1 MKWTKAQQSA
11 IEDRGGT
18 LLVSAAAGSGK
29 TAVLTQRVV
38 SLLCDGPSPIPADR
52 ILAVTFTRAAAAQ
65 LRARIAAALA
75 QRAAEAPGS
84 AFVKRQKLL
93 LGRASICTI
102 DALCMQLLRENFARL
117 GLAPDFGL
125 ADDAEA
131 YSLREEALAD
141 ALEQLYERE
150 DFCAFSALYGRART
164 DARAA
169 ATVLSLY
176 DFLRTLPN
184 AGQVRGQFL
193 AMYESSAPLCETA
206 WGKQLLQ
213 HAAALCEA
221 ALALTAEARSLVQA
235 EQALANYAPALE
247 EDAAFFDAL
256 LQDVR
261 AARWDVA
268 AVRVQGYAPPAFRAV
283 RGYEGGSMD
292 TVKALRTQVKALLA
306 KLRENVFVC
315 SQAEFEADR
324 AAAAPHVRALLG
336 AAELFE
342 QVFTEK
348 KLAEKKLEYSDFE
361 HLALHLLCGEDGE
374 KTPAAKEISR
384 RFAAV
389 FVDEYQDTN
398 ALQAKLYE
406 CLANEDGSNLF
417 YVGDAKQS
425 IYRFRLASPESF
437 LQKRERYAP
446 YTPGGPHPATLML
459 EDNFRSAQNVV
470 GAVNDVFCAVMSR
483 EVGGIDYTREQLRCG
498 APDGYDGGPMQLL
511 LSGEGAGTDADV
523 VARHIRGM
531 LAAGFAVRDGQG
543 GTRPCRPEDFCI
555 LLRSRANFAQ
565 YEAALERA
573 GVAAAADTGEDL
585 LAQPEVGCVL
595 SLLRVVDNP
604 AQDIHMAAVMLS
616 GMFGFSPDG
625 LARLR
630 LACPQGTLYAAVL
643 QSSGKKE
650 QRLAAV
656 LRALRAKAACAS
668 LYEVCEEAYARTNW
682 PAVAG
687 AMENGPQRRENLR
700 AFAAYMAAA
709 DARGLDLA
717 AFLRG
722 ADAALQAGGAA
733 QTAPGAAGGAVSIM
747 TIHRSKG
754 LEFPIVVLAECQRR
768 FNFRDSYEPVL
779 LHPALGLGLRLRAGE
794 GGLYETA
801 PHAAVRLAGLR
812 EAVDEEMRILYV
824 ALTRARDKLI
834 AQCAM
839 PSPEKTLAALAAA
852 LRGGAAARTQAL
864 AGAASFSTWLCA
876 AALLH
881 PDCENLRKLAGAP
894 DLEPCRAQGHIQAL
908 LCGDAGQAEEA
919 APQPQA
925 ACAPDKETL
934 RALEQNFAAPRPNAA
949 LEALPVKLSV
959 SALSHTG
966 AAKVLSR
973 PAFLYKEGLTGAE
986 RGTATHS
993 VLQFANLAAAQ
1004 KDLAAELQ
1012 RLVREGYLAPEL
1024 RAHLDEAGLAAFF
1037 SSPLLARM
1045 LSAQQL
1051 LREYAFLTSVSAKYV
1066 QPDIPPQFATRT
1078 VLVQGIA
1085 DAVLVNGGEAEI
1097 VDYKTDRGK
1106 TPAALVESYAR
1117 QLRIYKGAV
1126 EKRLGVAVKKL
1137 TLYAV
1142 ALRREVD
1149 VPLEEAQGHG
1159 AGV

>member
-1 MKWTKAQQSA
+1 MPVNWTKAQQSA

-75 QRAAEAPGS
+75 QRAAAQPGS
-84 AFVKRQKLL
+84 TFLKRQKLL
-93 LGRASICTI
+93 LGRAAICTI

-131 YSLREEALAD
+131 YALREEALAD
-141 ALEQLYERE
+141 GLEQLYGQA

-176 DFLRTLPN
+176 DFLRTLPDPG
-184 AGQVRGQFL
+184 AVRGQFL
-193 AMYESSAPLCETA
+193 AMYENGAPLCETA
-206 WGKQLLQ
+206 WGRLLLQ
-213 HAAALCEA
+213 HAGALCEA
-221 ALALTAEARSLVQA
+221 ALALTAEARGIVQA
-235 EQALANYAPALE
+235 EQALAGYAPALE
-247 EDAAFFDAL
+247 EDAAFFGAL

-261 AARWDVA
+261 AGRWDAA
-268 AVRVQGYAPPAFRAV
+268 AVRAHGYAPPAFRPV
-283 RGYEGGSMD
+283 RGYEGGDMD
-292 TVKALRTQVKALLA
+292 TVKALRAQVKALLA
-306 KLRENVFVC
+306 KLRESVFVC
-315 SQAEFEADR
+315 SEAEFEADR

-336 AAELFE
+336 AVELFE

-361 HLALHLLCGEDGE
+361 RLALRLLCGENGE

-384 RFAAV
+384 RFESV

-398 ALQAKLYE
+398 ALQARLYE

-437 LQKRERYAP
+437 LQKRAACAP
-446 YTPGGPHPATLML
+446 YRPGGPHPAALML

-483 EVGGIDYTREQLRCG
+483 EVGGIDYAREQLRCG

-511 LSGEGAGTDADV
+511 LSGEDAGTDADV

-573 GVAAAADTGEDL
+573 GVSAAADTGEDL
-585 LAQPEVGCVL
+585 LSQPEVGCVL

-616 GMFGFSPDG
+616 GMFGFSPDD

-643 QSSGKKE
+643 QSGGEKE

-656 LRALRAKAACAS
+656 LRALRARAACAP
-668 LYEVCEEAYARTNW
+668 LYEVCGDAYARTGW

-700 AFAAYMAAA
+700 TFAAYMAAA
-709 DARGLDLA
+709 DARGLSLD

-722 ADAALQAGGAA
+722 VDAALEAGGAA
-733 QTAPGAAGGAVSIM
+733 QAAPGAAGGAVSIM

-779 LHPALGLGLRLRAGE
+779 LHPVLGLGLRLRAGE

-824 ALTRARDKLI
+824 ALTRAKDKLI

-881 PDCENLRKLAGAP
+881 PDCESLRKLAGAAGLAP
-894 DLEPCRAQGHIQAL
+894 LPAQGHIEAV
-908 LCGDAGQAEEA
+908 LCGGGGQAVPA
-919 APQPQA
+919 VGPQPQA
-925 ACAPDKETL
+925 ECSPDEDAL
-934 RALEQNFAAPRPNAA
+934 RALRQNFAAPRPNAA
-949 LEALPVKLSV
+949 LEMLPVKMSV
-959 SALSHTG
+959 SALSHAG
-966 AAKVLSR
+966 AARVLSR

-993 VLQFANLAAAQ
+993 VLQFADLAAAREN
-1004 KDLAAELQ
+1004 LAAELQ

-1045 LSAQQL
+1045 LSAQKL

-1097 VDYKTDRGK
+1097 VDYKTDRAK
-1106 TPAALVESYAR
+1106 APAALVESYAR

-1126 EKRLGVAVKKL
+1126 EKRLGVSVKKL

-1142 ALRREVD
+1142 SLRQEVD
-1149 VPLEEAQGHG
+1149 VPLAEG
-1159 AGV
+1159 